1 MRAAPLPFC
10 RCLAPTRT
18 GALPSTKIDCKRSL
32 TSQATPSLLHP
43 CYVRSGGARGCCC
56 QKCRFPGTP
65 LHRACANLHL
75 LHTRL
80 SRSRTTPLK
89 HLLLYPGQPLLS
101 CAHAPPDCPGAPTV
115 RGPQDTLHTESPHTP
130 HLLTPQP
137 PTACSCMPPTYCV
150 ALRARRFLSGAL
162 PPTRSGHP
170 LITKSDFP
178 QHRHLLQWVIKCV
191 PPAATAR

>member
-89 HLLLYPGQPLLS
+89 HLLLYPGQPLLP
-101 CAHAPPDCPGAPTV
+101 CANLSTSGLNTNSARHTGHASYRITTYPPPPHITASHSMLLYAPNLLRCLESTQISV
-115 RGPQDTLHTESPHTP
+115 RS
-130 HLLTPQP
+130 
-137 PTACSCMPPTYCV
+137 
-150 ALRARRFLSGAL
+150 
-162 PPTRSGHP
+162 
-170 LITKSDFP
+170 
-178 QHRHLLQWVIKCV
+178 
-191 PPAATAR
+191 PPAHPQWPPLDH